1 LECWV
6 DTSPGNTCCYAF
18 RKFQYT
24 VWELSLLWTVFCHE
38 TEKAFVYCLFEIS
51 GLTSVLFL
59 ESPDLSLLIQNKGKG
74 SLSVTIS
81 APDFVHLE
89 KTKIQ
94 LKEKE
99 DKKVFMTDV
108 K

>member
-1 LECWV
+1 MECWV
-6 DTSPGNTCCYAF
+6 NTSPGNTCCYAF

-24 VWELSLLWTVFCHE
+24 VWELSLFWTYFCPE

-51 GLTSVLFL
+51 GLTLVLFV
-59 ESPDLSLLIQNKGKG
+59 ESPDLSLFIQNKGKG
-74 SLSVTIS
+74 PLSVTIS
-81 APDFVHLE
+81 APDFVQLGE
-89 KTKIQ
+89 TNIQ

>member
-1 LECWV
+1 M
-6 DTSPGNTCCYAF
+6 
-18 RKFQYT
+18 
-24 VWELSLLWTVFCHE
+24 
-38 TEKAFVYCLFEIS
+38 FEIS

-74 SLSVTIS
+74 SLSVSIS
-81 APDFVHLE
+81 APDFVQLE
-89 KTKIQ
+89 KTKIE

-99 DKKVFMTDV
+99 DRKVFMTDV